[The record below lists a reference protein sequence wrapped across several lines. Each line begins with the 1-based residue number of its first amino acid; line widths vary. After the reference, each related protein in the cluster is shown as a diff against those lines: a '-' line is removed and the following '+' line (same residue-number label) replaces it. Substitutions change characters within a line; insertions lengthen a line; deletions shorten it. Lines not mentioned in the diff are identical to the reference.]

1 MKVDDKMK
9 NNKGFTL
16 VELLAVI
23 VILVAIISIAIP
35 SITSSVERTK
45 DKEYNAKVDLIK
57 AAAEVYVSNHKNA
70 IVTSGICYINVT
82 QLITDGV
89 VAAKNIIDPRSSN
102 NQSITGFVAYNASN
116 KTYNFG
122 TTNGTLCIPE

>member
-70 IVTSGICYINVT
+70 IPTSGICYINVT
-82 QLITDGV
+82 QLISDGV
-89 VAAKNIIDPRSSN
+89 VSAKNIADPRSTN
-102 NQSITGFVAYNASN
+102 NQAINGYVVYNASD
-116 KTYNFG
+116 KSYGFG
-122 TTNGTLCIPE
+122 TVSGTLCIPE